1 MFEDQPGFRVFGTYS
16 GQAFPETL
24 LEGLTN
30 RLQGAAPE
38 QWARVEVYVNTQR
51 MHRRLAELFLQGP
64 ARLMPKFHLVTDL
77 AHDPLLTDLPMPVP
91 TLKRRLEI
99 AQLVRKLIQRVEGL
113 APASAV
119 FDLANSLADLM
130 DEMQGEG
137 IAPDV
142 IEGLDISDFS
152 GHWERALQ
160 FITIVQRYFEGG
172 EAPDKEARQRASVLA
187 LTQRWQE
194 SPPDH
199 PILVA
204 GSTGS
209 RGTTFHLMKA
219 VAGLPQGAVIL
230 PGFDFDMPRRVW
242 AQLSD
247 PKTSEDHPQF
257 RFSRLLGAL
266 DLTSEQVIPWIESA
280 PKAAARNRLVS
291 LALRP
296 APVTFH
302 WRQEGPYLT
311 ELDQATQDITWLE
324 APNQRVEAKAIALRL
339 RQAAELGQT
348 AAVISPD
355 RNLTRRIATALAAWN
370 ITPDDSAGIP
380 LSLTA
385 PGRFLLHVL
394 DLAQPQLTSETLLV
408 LLKHPLAH
416 SGADRGQHL
425 RNTRELEL
433 YLRRDGP
440 AFLTAQTLLQ
450 WAETKDHYRPWVDWI
465 NAKVFD
471 RWPQGPQPLENWIAH
486 HRTLAE
492 GLSAGLVGDSGQLWE
507 QAPGRDTKTA
517 IENLT
522 KYAPAAGDVE
532 LTDYSAILRGV
543 LNAGQ
548 TRNQNHVH
556 SNILIWGT
564 LEARVQSADLV
575 ILAGLNDGTWPE
587 PPAPDPW
594 LNRSLRL
601 QAGLLLPERRIG
613 LSAHDFQQAV
623 GAKAVWL
630 TRSIRSDD
638 AETVPSRWLNR
649 IENLLNG
656 LEKPDDAS
664 WMDRMRARG
673 NEWLGKV
680 EALEAPQVTPP
691 SIRPS
696 VAPPVACRPESLP
709 VTDIKHLIRD
719 PYAIY
724 AKRILDLK
732 RLDSLTKS
740 PDAPLR
746 GTVIH
751 DLLEAFLQTGP
762 WTNAEAAKA
771 TLLALAE
778 ERLQAT
784 VPWPAARRMWL
795 ARVVRF
801 SEWFVTQEIVRQA
814 QIVSTKTEI
823 KGEIDLPEL
832 NFALRGT
839 ADRIDLLNDGTA
851 HIYDYKTGKPP
862 TRAQQLHFDKQ
873 LLLEVE
879 ILRRGGFP
887 GLGSLKVT
895 GATYIGLDNA
905 PTELPAPIDEAD
917 VWSDFSKLIRA
928 YQSAEQGYAARR
940 AMLKAEESSDYDHLA
955 RYGEWSTN
963 QRATIIKVSK

>member
-24 LEGLTN
+24 LEGLTT

-38 QWARVEVYVNTQR
+38 QWARVEGYVNTQR
-51 MHRRLAELFLQGP
+51 MQRRLAELFLQGP

-77 AHDPLLTDLPMPVP
+77 AHDPLLSDLPMPVP

-172 EAPDKEARQRASVLA
+172 EAPDKEARQRASVFA

-247 PKTSEDHPQF
+247 PKTSEDHPQY

-507 QAPGRDTKTA
+507 QAPGRDTKTE

-522 KYAPAAGDVE
+522 KYAPAAGDVD

-680 EALEAPQVTPP
+680 EALEAPQAAPP

-696 VAPPVACRPESLP
+696 VAPPVACRPESLS

-740 PDAPLR
+740 ADAPLR

-801 SEWFVTQEIVRQA
+801 SEWFVTQEMVRQA

-832 NFALRGT
+832 NFTLRGT

-862 TRAQQLHFDKQ
+862 TQAQQLHFDKQ

-917 VWSDFSKLIRA
+917 VWSDLSKLIRA

>member
-24 LEGLTN
+24 LEGLTT

-51 MHRRLAELFLQGP
+51 MQRRLAELFLQGP

-77 AHDPLLTDLPMPVP
+77 AHDPLLSDLPMPVP

-172 EAPDKEARQRASVLA
+172 EAPDKEARQRASVFA

-247 PKTSEDHPQF
+247 PKTSEDHPQY

-507 QAPGRDTKTA
+507 QAPGRDTKTE

-522 KYAPAAGDVE
+522 KYAPAAGDVD

-680 EALEAPQVTPP
+680 EALEAPQAAPP

-696 VAPPVACRPESLP
+696 VAPPVACRPESLS

-740 PDAPLR
+740 ADAPLR

-801 SEWFVTQEIVRQA
+801 SEWFVTQEMVRQA

-832 NFALRGT
+832 NFTLRGT

-862 TRAQQLHFDKQ
+862 TQAQQLHFDKQ

-917 VWSDFSKLIRA
+917 VWSDLSKLIRA

>member
-709 VTDIKHLIRD
+709 ATDIKHLIRD

-832 NFALRGT
+832 NFTLRGT

>member
-152 GHWERALQ
+152 GHWERALK

-832 NFALRGT
+832 NFTLRGT

>member
-1 MFEDQPGFRVFGTYS
+1 MFEDRPKFRVFGTYA
-16 GQAFPETL
+16 GQAFPDTL
-24 LEGLTN
+24 LEGLTT

-38 QWARVEVYVNTQR
+38 DWARVEVYVNTRR
-51 MHRRLAELFLQGP
+51 MQRRLAELFLQGP

-119 FDLANSLADLM
+119 FDLANSLAGLM

-160 FITIVQRYFEGG
+160 FISIVQRYFEGG
-172 EAPDKEARQRASVLA
+172 EAPDEEARQRASVLA

-194 SPPDH
+194 NPPDH

-209 RGTTFHLMKA
+209 RGTTFHLMTA
-219 VAGLPQGAVIL
+219 VARLPQGAVVL
-230 PGFDFDMPRRVW
+230 PGFDFDMPSRVW

-247 PKTSEDHPQF
+247 PKTSEDHPQY
-257 RFSRLLGAL
+257 RFSRLLNAL
-266 DLTSEQVIPWIESA
+266 ELTSDHVIPWTAAE
-280 PKAAARNRLVS
+280 PQVAARNRLVS

-296 APVTFH
+296 APVTH
-302 WRQEGPYLT
+302 NWRQEGPHLT

-348 AAVISPD
+348 AAVITPD
-355 RNLTRRIATALAAWN
+355 RNLTRRISTALAAWN

-380 LSLTA
+380 LNLTA

-394 DLAQPQLTSETLLV
+394 DLAQSQLTSETLLV
-408 LLKHPLAH
+408 LLKHPLTH
-416 SGADRGQHL
+416 SGSERGQHL

-433 YLRRDGP
+433 YLRRSGP
-440 AFLTAQTLLQ
+440 AFLTAQALLQ
-450 WAETKDHYRPWVDWI
+450 WAEKEDHYRPWVDWI
-465 NAKVFD
+465 NANVFD
-471 RWPQGPQPLENWIAH
+471 QWPQGPQPLENWITH
-486 HRTLAE
+486 HHKLAE
-492 GLSAGLVGDSGQLWE
+492 GLSAGLVGEDGELWE
-507 QAPGRDTKTA
+507 QAPGRDTKTE

-522 KYAPAAGDVE
+522 RYAPAAGDVE
-532 LTDYSAILRGV
+532 LIDYTAILRGV
-543 LNAGQ
+543 LSAGQ
-548 TRNQNHVH
+548 TRDQNHVH

-613 LSAHDFQQAV
+613 LSAHDFQQAI
-623 GAKAVWL
+623 GAKTVWL
-630 TRSIRSDD
+630 TRSLRSDD

-656 LEKPDDAS
+656 LEKPADAS
-664 WMDRMRARG
+664 WMDHMRARG

-680 EALEAPQVTPP
+680 EALEEPQVAPL

-696 VAPPVACRPESLP
+696 VAPPVASRPERLA

-724 AKRILDLK
+724 AKRVLNLR
-732 RLDSLTKS
+732 RLDPLTKS

-746 GTVIH
+746 GTLIH
-751 DLLEAFLQTGP
+751 DLLEAFLKTGP

-778 ERLQAT
+778 ERFQST

-801 SEWFVTQEIVRQA
+801 AEWFVTHEMKRQA
-814 QIVSTKTEI
+814 RILSTKTEI
-823 KGEIDLPEL
+823 EGDVNLPEL
-832 NFALRGT
+832 NFTLAGT

-862 TRAQQLHFDKQ
+862 SPAQQLHFDKQ

-887 GLGSLKVT
+887 GLGPLKVA

-905 PTELPAPIDEAD
+905 PSELPAPIDETD

-928 YQSAEQGYAARR
+928 YQSPEQGYAARR
-940 AMLKAEESSDYDHLA
+940 AMLKADDASDYDHLA

-963 QRATIIKVSK
+963 QRATVIKVSK

>member
-24 LEGLTN
+24 LEGLTT

-51 MHRRLAELFLQGP
+51 MQRRLAELFLQGP

-77 AHDPLLTDLPMPVP
+77 AHDPLLSDLPMPVP

-172 EAPDKEARQRASVLA
+172 EAPDKEARQRASVFA

-247 PKTSEDHPQF
+247 PKTSEDHPQY

-507 QAPGRDTKTA
+507 QAPGRDTKTE

-522 KYAPAAGDVE
+522 KYAPAAGDVD

-680 EALEAPQVTPP
+680 EALEAPQAAPP

-696 VAPPVACRPESLP
+696 VAPPVACRPESLS

-740 PDAPLR
+740 ADAPLR

-801 SEWFVTQEIVRQA
+801 SEWFVTQEMVRQA

-832 NFALRGT
+832 NFTLRGT

-862 TRAQQLHFDKQ
+862 TQAQQLHFEKQ

-917 VWSDFSKLIRA
+917 VWSDLSKLIRA

>member
-1 MFEDQPGFRVFGTYS
+1 MFEDRPKFRVYGTYA
-16 GQAFPETL
+16 GQAFPDTL
-24 LEGLTN
+24 LEGLST
-30 RLQGAAPE
+30 RLQVAAPE
-38 QWARVEVYVNTQR
+38 DWARVEVYVNTRR
-51 MHRRLAELFLQGP
+51 MQRRLAELFLQGP

-119 FDLANSLADLM
+119 FDLANSLAGLM

-160 FITIVQRYFEGG
+160 FISIVQRYFEGG
-172 EAPDKEARQRASVLA
+172 EAPDEEARQRASVLA

-194 SPPDH
+194 NPPDH
-199 PILVA
+199 PIIVA

-209 RGTTFHLMKA
+209 RGTTFHLMTA
-219 VAGLPQGAVIL
+219 VAGLPQGAVVL

-247 PKTSEDHPQF
+247 PKTSEDHPQY
-257 RFSRLLGAL
+257 RFSRLLNAL
-266 DLTSEQVIPWIESA
+266 ELTSDHVIPWTAAE
-280 PKAAARNRLVS
+280 PQAAARNRLVS

-296 APVTFH
+296 APVTHH
-302 WRQEGPYLT
+302 WRQEGPHLT
-311 ELDQATQDITWLE
+311 KLDQATQDITWLE

-348 AAVISPD
+348 AAVITPD
-355 RNLTRRIATALAAWN
+355 RNLTRRISTALAAWN

-380 LSLTA
+380 LNLTA

-394 DLAQPQLTSETLLV
+394 DLAQSQLTSETLLV
-408 LLKHPLAH
+408 LLKHPLTH
-416 SGADRGQHL
+416 SGSERGQHL

-433 YLRRDGP
+433 YLRRSGP
-440 AFLTAQTLLQ
+440 AFLTAQALLQ
-450 WAETKDHYRPWVDWI
+450 WAEKEDHYRPWVDWI
-465 NAKVFD
+465 NANVFD
-471 RWPQGPQPLENWIAH
+471 QWPQGPQPLENWVTH
-486 HRTLAE
+486 HRKLAE
-492 GLSAGLVGDSGQLWE
+492 GLSAGLVGEDGELWE
-507 QAPGRDTKTA
+507 QAPGRDTKA
-517 IENLT
+517 VIENLT
-522 KYAPAAGDVE
+522 RYAPAAGDVE
-532 LTDYSAILRGV
+532 LIDYTAILRGV
-543 LNAGQ
+543 LSAGQ
-548 TRNQNHVH
+548 TRDQNHVH

-613 LSAHDFQQAV
+613 LSAHDFQQAI

-630 TRSIRSDD
+630 TRSLRSDD

-664 WMDRMRARG
+664 WMDHMRARG

-680 EALEAPQVTPP
+680 DALEEPQVAPL

-696 VAPPVACRPESLP
+696 VAPPVASRPERLA

-724 AKRILDLK
+724 ARRVLNLR
-732 RLDSLTKS
+732 RLDPLTKS

-746 GTVIH
+746 GTLIH
-751 DLLEAFLQTGP
+751 DLLEAFLKTGP
-762 WTNAEAAKA
+762 WTNAEVAKA
-771 TLLALAE
+771 TLLTLAE
-778 ERLQAT
+778 ERFQST

-801 SEWFVTQEIVRQA
+801 AEWFVTHEMKRQA
-814 QIVSTKTEI
+814 RILSTKTEI
-823 KGEIDLPEL
+823 EGDVNLPEL
-832 NFALRGT
+832 NFTLAGT

-862 TRAQQLHFDKQ
+862 SPAQQLHFDKQ

-887 GLGSLKVT
+887 GLGPLKVA

-905 PTELPAPIDEAD
+905 PSELPAPIDETD

-928 YQSAEQGYAARR
+928 YQSPEQGYAARR
-940 AMLKAEESSDYDHLA
+940 AMLKADDASDYDHLA

-963 QRATIIKVSK
+963 QRATVIKVSK

>member
-24 LEGLTN
+24 LEGLTT

-38 QWARVEVYVNTQR
+38 QWARVEGYVNTQR
-51 MHRRLAELFLQGP
+51 MQRRLAELFLQGP

-77 AHDPLLTDLPMPVP
+77 AHDPLLSDLPMPVP

-172 EAPDKEARQRASVLA
+172 EAPDKEARQRASVFA

-247 PKTSEDHPQF
+247 PKTSEDHPQY

-440 AFLTAQTLLQ
+440 AFLTAQTLLR

-507 QAPGRDTKTA
+507 QAPGRDTKTE

-522 KYAPAAGDVE
+522 KYAPAAGDVD

-680 EALEAPQVTPP
+680 EALEAPQAAPP

-696 VAPPVACRPESLP
+696 VAPPVACRPESLS

-740 PDAPLR
+740 ADAPLR

-801 SEWFVTQEIVRQA
+801 SEWFVTQEMVRQA

-832 NFALRGT
+832 NFTLRGT

-862 TRAQQLHFDKQ
+862 TQAQQLHFDKQ

-917 VWSDFSKLIRA
+917 VWSDLSKLIRA

>member
-24 LEGLTN
+24 LEGLTT

-51 MHRRLAELFLQGP
+51 MQRRLAELFLQGP

-77 AHDPLLTDLPMPVP
+77 AHDPLLSDLPMPVP

-172 EAPDKEARQRASVLA
+172 EAPDKEARQRASVFA

-247 PKTSEDHPQF
+247 PKTSEDHPQY

-507 QAPGRDTKTA
+507 QAPGRDTKTE

-522 KYAPAAGDVE
+522 KYAPAAGDVD
-532 LTDYSAILRGV
+532 LTDYSAILRGI

-680 EALEAPQVTPP
+680 EALEAPQAAPP

-696 VAPPVACRPESLP
+696 VAPPVACRPESLS

-740 PDAPLR
+740 ADAPLR

-801 SEWFVTQEIVRQA
+801 SEWFVTQEMVRQA

-832 NFALRGT
+832 NFTLRGT

-862 TRAQQLHFDKQ
+862 TQAQQLHFDKQ

-917 VWSDFSKLIRA
+917 VWSDLSKLIRA

>member
-24 LEGLTN
+24 LEGLTT

-51 MHRRLAELFLQGP
+51 MQRRLAELFLQGP

-77 AHDPLLTDLPMPVP
+77 AHDPLLSDLPMPVP

-172 EAPDKEARQRASVLA
+172 EAPDKEARQRASVFA

-247 PKTSEDHPQF
+247 PKTSEDHPQY

-440 AFLTAQTLLQ
+440 AFLTAQTLFQ

-507 QAPGRDTKTA
+507 QAPGRDTKTE

-522 KYAPAAGDVE
+522 KYAPAAGDVD

-680 EALEAPQVTPP
+680 EALEAPQAAPP

-696 VAPPVACRPESLP
+696 VAPPVACRPESLS

-740 PDAPLR
+740 ADAPLR

-801 SEWFVTQEIVRQA
+801 SEWFVTQEMVRQA

-832 NFALRGT
+832 NFTLRGT

-862 TRAQQLHFDKQ
+862 TQAQQLHFDKQ

-917 VWSDFSKLIRA
+917 VWSDLSKLIRA

>member
-1 MFEDQPGFRVFGTYS
+1 MFEDRPKFRVYGTYA
-16 GQAFPETL
+16 GQAFPDTL
-24 LEGLTN
+24 LEGLST

-38 QWARVEVYVNTQR
+38 NWARVEVYVNTRR
-51 MHRRLAELFLQGP
+51 MQRRLAELFLQGP

-119 FDLANSLADLM
+119 FDLANSLAGLM

-160 FITIVQRYFEGG
+160 FISIVQRYFEGG
-172 EAPDKEARQRASVLA
+172 EAPDEEARQRASVLA

-194 SPPDH
+194 NPPDH

-209 RGTTFHLMKA
+209 RGTTFHLMTA
-219 VAGLPQGAVIL
+219 VAGLPQGAVVL

-247 PKTSEDHPQF
+247 PKTSEDHPQY
-257 RFSRLLGAL
+257 RFSRLLNAL
-266 DLTSEQVIPWIESA
+266 ELTSDHVIPWTAAE
-280 PKAAARNRLVS
+280 PQAAARNRLVS

-296 APVTFH
+296 APVTHH
-302 WRQEGPYLT
+302 WRQEGPHLT
-311 ELDQATQDITWLE
+311 KLDQATQDITWLE

-348 AAVISPD
+348 AAVITPD
-355 RNLTRRIATALAAWN
+355 RNLTRRISTALAAWN

-380 LSLTA
+380 LNLTA

-394 DLAQPQLTSETLLV
+394 DLAQSQLTSETLLV
-408 LLKHPLAH
+408 LLKHPLTH
-416 SGADRGQHL
+416 SGSERGQHL

-433 YLRRDGP
+433 YLRRSGP
-440 AFLTAQTLLQ
+440 AFLTAQALLQ
-450 WAETKDHYRPWVDWI
+450 WAEKEDHYRPWVDWI
-465 NAKVFD
+465 NANVFD
-471 RWPQGPQPLENWIAH
+471 QWPQGPQPLENWVTH
-486 HRTLAE
+486 HRKLAE
-492 GLSAGLVGDSGQLWE
+492 GLSAGLVGEDGELWE
-507 QAPGRDTKTA
+507 QAPGRDTKA
-517 IENLT
+517 VIENLT
-522 KYAPAAGDVE
+522 RYAPAAGDGE
-532 LTDYSAILRGV
+532 LIDYTAILRGV
-543 LNAGQ
+543 LSAGQ
-548 TRNQNHVH
+548 TRDQNHVH

-613 LSAHDFQQAV
+613 LSAHDFQQAI

-630 TRSIRSDD
+630 TRSLRSDD

-664 WMDRMRARG
+664 WMDHMRARG

-680 EALEAPQVTPP
+680 EALEEPQVAPL

-696 VAPPVACRPESLP
+696 VAPPVASRPERLA

-724 AKRILDLK
+724 AKRVLNLR
-732 RLDSLTKS
+732 RLDPLTKS

-746 GTVIH
+746 GTLIH
-751 DLLEAFLQTGP
+751 DLLEAFLKTGP
-762 WTNAEAAKA
+762 WTNAEVAKA
-771 TLLALAE
+771 TLLTLAE
-778 ERLQAT
+778 ERFQST

-801 SEWFVTQEIVRQA
+801 AEWFVTHEMKRQA
-814 QIVSTKTEI
+814 RILSTKTEI
-823 KGEIDLPEL
+823 EGDVNLPEL
-832 NFALRGT
+832 NFTLAGT

-862 TRAQQLHFDKQ
+862 SPAQQLHFDKQ

-887 GLGSLKVT
+887 GLGPLKVA

-905 PTELPAPIDEAD
+905 PSELPAPIDETD

-928 YQSAEQGYAARR
+928 YQSPEQGYAARR
-940 AMLKAEESSDYDHLA
+940 AMLKADDASDYDHLA

-963 QRATIIKVSK
+963 QRATVIKVSK

>member
-24 LEGLTN
+24 LEGLTT

-51 MHRRLAELFLQGP
+51 MQRRLAELFLQGP

-77 AHDPLLTDLPMPVP
+77 AHDPLLSDLPMPVP

-172 EAPDKEARQRASVLA
+172 EAPDKEARQRASVFA

-247 PKTSEDHPQF
+247 PKTSEDHPQY

-507 QAPGRDTKTA
+507 QAPGRDTKTE

-522 KYAPAAGDVE
+522 KYAPAAGDVD

-680 EALEAPQVTPP
+680 EALEAPQAAPP

-696 VAPPVACRPESLP
+696 VAPPVACRPESLS

-740 PDAPLR
+740 ADAPLR

-801 SEWFVTQEIVRQA
+801 SEWFVTQEMVRQA

-832 NFALRGT
+832 NFTLRGT

-862 TRAQQLHFDKQ
+862 TQAQQLHFDKQ

-917 VWSDFSKLIRA
+917 VWSDLSKLIRA

-963 QRATIIKVSK
+963 QCATIIKVSK

>member
-532 LTDYSAILRGV
+532 LTDYSAILRVV

-832 NFALRGT
+832 NFTLRGT

>member
-194 SPPDH
+194 SPPNH

-832 NFALRGT
+832 NFTLRGT

>member
-1 MFEDQPGFRVFGTYS
+1 MFEDRPKFRVFGTYA
-16 GQAFPETL
+16 GQAFPDTL
-24 LEGLTN
+24 LEGLTT

-38 QWARVEVYVNTQR
+38 DWARVEVYVNTRR
-51 MHRRLAELFLQGP
+51 MQRRLAELFLQGP

-119 FDLANSLADLM
+119 FDLANSLAGLM

-160 FITIVQRYFEGG
+160 FISIVQRYFEGG
-172 EAPDKEARQRASVLA
+172 EAPDEEARQRASVLA

-194 SPPDH
+194 NPPDH

-209 RGTTFHLMKA
+209 RGTTFHLMTA
-219 VAGLPQGAVIL
+219 VAKLPQGAVVL
-230 PGFDFDMPRRVW
+230 PGFDFDMPSRVW

-247 PKTSEDHPQF
+247 PKTSEDHPQY
-257 RFSRLLGAL
+257 RFSRLLNAL
-266 DLTSEQVIPWIESA
+266 ELTSDHVIPWTAAE
-280 PKAAARNRLVS
+280 PQVAARNRLVS

-296 APVTFH
+296 APVTH
-302 WRQEGPYLT
+302 NWRQEGPHLT

-348 AAVISPD
+348 AAVITPD
-355 RNLTRRIATALAAWN
+355 RNLTRRISTALAAWN

-380 LSLTA
+380 LNLTA

-394 DLAQPQLTSETLLV
+394 DLAQSQLTSETLLV
-408 LLKHPLAH
+408 LLKHPLTH
-416 SGADRGQHL
+416 SGSERGQHL

-433 YLRRDGP
+433 YLRRSGP
-440 AFLTAQTLLQ
+440 AFLTAQALLQ
-450 WAETKDHYRPWVDWI
+450 WAEKEDHYRPWVDWI
-465 NAKVFD
+465 NANVFD
-471 RWPQGPQPLENWIAH
+471 QWPQGPQPLENWITH
-486 HRTLAE
+486 HHKLAE
-492 GLSAGLVGDSGQLWE
+492 GLSAGLVGEDGELWE
-507 QAPGRDTKTA
+507 QAPGRDTKTE

-522 KYAPAAGDVE
+522 RYAPAAGDVE
-532 LTDYSAILRGV
+532 LIDYTAILRGV
-543 LNAGQ
+543 LSAGQ
-548 TRNQNHVH
+548 TRDQNHVH

-613 LSAHDFQQAV
+613 LSAHDFQQAI
-623 GAKAVWL
+623 GAKTVWL
-630 TRSIRSDD
+630 TRSLRSDD

-656 LEKPDDAS
+656 LEKPADAS
-664 WMDRMRARG
+664 WMDHMRARG

-680 EALEAPQVTPP
+680 EALEEPQVAPL

-696 VAPPVACRPESLP
+696 VAPPVASRPERLA

-724 AKRILDLK
+724 AKRVLNLR
-732 RLDSLTKS
+732 RLDPLTKS

-746 GTVIH
+746 GTLIH
-751 DLLEAFLQTGP
+751 DLLEAFLKTGP

-778 ERLQAT
+778 ERFQST

-801 SEWFVTQEIVRQA
+801 SEWFVTHEMKRQA
-814 QIVSTKTEI
+814 HILSTKTEI
-823 KGEIDLPEL
+823 EGDVNLPEL
-832 NFALRGT
+832 NFTLAGT

-862 TRAQQLHFDKQ
+862 SPAQQLHFDKQ

-887 GLGSLKVT
+887 GLGPLKVA

-905 PTELPAPIDEAD
+905 PSELPAPIDETD

-928 YQSAEQGYAARR
+928 YQSPEQGYAARR
-940 AMLKAEESSDYDHLA
+940 AMLKADDASDYDHLA

-963 QRATIIKVSK
+963 QRATVIKVSK

>member
-1 MFEDQPGFRVFGTYS
+1 MFEDRPKFRVYGTYA
-16 GQAFPETL
+16 GQAFPDTL
-24 LEGLTN
+24 LEGLST

-38 QWARVEVYVNTQR
+38 NWARVEVYVNTRR
-51 MHRRLAELFLQGP
+51 MQRRLAELFLQGP

-119 FDLANSLADLM
+119 FDLANSLAGLI

-160 FITIVQRYFEGG
+160 FISIVQRYFEGG
-172 EAPDKEARQRASVLA
+172 EAPDEEARQRASVLA

-194 SPPDH
+194 NPPDH

-209 RGTTFHLMKA
+209 RGTTFHLMTA
-219 VAGLPQGAVIL
+219 VAGLPQGAVVL
-230 PGFDFDMPRRVW
+230 PGFDFDMPRQVW

-247 PKTSEDHPQF
+247 PKTSEDHPQY
-257 RFSRLLGAL
+257 RFSRLLNAL
-266 DLTSEQVIPWIESA
+266 ELTSDHVIPWTAAE
-280 PKAAARNRLVS
+280 PQAAARNRLVS

-296 APVTFH
+296 APVTHH
-302 WRQEGPYLT
+302 WRQEGPHLT
-311 ELDQATQDITWLE
+311 KLDQATQDITWLE

-348 AAVISPD
+348 AAVITPD
-355 RNLTRRIATALAAWN
+355 RNLTRRISTALAAWN

-380 LSLTA
+380 LNLTA

-394 DLAQPQLTSETLLV
+394 DLAQSQLTSETLLV
-408 LLKHPLAH
+408 LLKHPLTH
-416 SGADRGQHL
+416 SGSERGQHL

-433 YLRRDGP
+433 YLRRSGP
-440 AFLTAQTLLQ
+440 AFLTAQALLQ
-450 WAETKDHYRPWVDWI
+450 WAEKEDHYRPWVDWI
-465 NAKVFD
+465 NANVFD
-471 RWPQGPQPLENWIAH
+471 QWPQGPQPLENWVTH
-486 HRTLAE
+486 HRKLAE
-492 GLSAGLVGDSGQLWE
+492 GLSAGLVGEDGELWE
-507 QAPGRDTKTA
+507 QAPGRDTKA
-517 IENLT
+517 VIENLT
-522 KYAPAAGDVE
+522 RYAPAAGDGE
-532 LTDYSAILRGV
+532 LIDYTAILRGV
-543 LNAGQ
+543 LSAGQ
-548 TRNQNHVH
+548 TRDQNHVH

-613 LSAHDFQQAV
+613 LSAHDFQQAI

-630 TRSIRSDD
+630 TRSLRSDD

-664 WMDRMRARG
+664 WMDHMRARG

-680 EALEAPQVTPP
+680 EALEEPQVAPL

-696 VAPPVACRPESLP
+696 VAPPVASRPERLA

-724 AKRILDLK
+724 ARRVLNLR
-732 RLDSLTKS
+732 RLDPLTKS

-746 GTVIH
+746 GTLIH
-751 DLLEAFLQTGP
+751 DLLEAFLKTGP
-762 WTNAEAAKA
+762 WTNAEVAKA
-771 TLLALAE
+771 TLLTLAE
-778 ERLQAT
+778 ERFQST

-801 SEWFVTQEIVRQA
+801 AEWFVTHEMKRQA
-814 QIVSTKTEI
+814 RILSTKTEI
-823 KGEIDLPEL
+823 KGDVNLSEL
-832 NFALRGT
+832 NFTLAGT

-862 TRAQQLHFDKQ
+862 SPAQQLHFDKQ

-887 GLGSLKVT
+887 GLGPLKVA

-905 PTELPAPIDEAD
+905 PSELPAPIDETD

-928 YQSAEQGYAARR
+928 YQSPEQGYAARR
-940 AMLKAEESSDYDHLA
+940 AMLKADDASDYDHLA

-963 QRATIIKVSK
+963 QRATVIKVSK

>member
-1 MFEDQPGFRVFGTYS
+1 M
-16 GQAFPETL
+16 
-24 LEGLTN
+24 
-30 RLQGAAPE
+30 
-38 QWARVEVYVNTQR
+38 
-51 MHRRLAELFLQGP
+51 
-64 ARLMPKFHLVTDL
+64 
-77 AHDPLLTDLPMPVP
+77 
-91 TLKRRLEI
+91 
-99 AQLVRKLIQRVEGL
+99 
-113 APASAV
+113 
-119 FDLANSLADLM
+119 
-130 DEMQGEG
+130 
-137 IAPDV
+137 
-142 IEGLDISDFS
+142 
-152 GHWERALQ
+152 
-160 FITIVQRYFEGG
+160 
-172 EAPDKEARQRASVLA
+172 
-187 LTQRWQE
+187 
-194 SPPDH
+194 
-199 PILVA
+199 
-204 GSTGS
+204 
-209 RGTTFHLMKA
+209 
-219 VAGLPQGAVIL
+219 
-230 PGFDFDMPRRVW
+230 
-242 AQLSD
+242 
-247 PKTSEDHPQF
+247 
-257 RFSRLLGAL
+257 
-266 DLTSEQVIPWIESA
+266 
-280 PKAAARNRLVS
+280 
-291 LALRP
+291 
-296 APVTFH
+296 
-302 WRQEGPYLT
+302 
-311 ELDQATQDITWLE
+311 
-324 APNQRVEAKAIALRL
+324 
-339 RQAAELGQT
+339 
-348 AAVISPD
+348 
-355 RNLTRRIATALAAWN
+355 
-370 ITPDDSAGIP
+370 
-380 LSLTA
+380 
-385 PGRFLLHVL
+385 
-394 DLAQPQLTSETLLV
+394 
-408 LLKHPLAH
+408 
-416 SGADRGQHL
+416 
-425 RNTRELEL
+425 
-433 YLRRDGP
+433 
-440 AFLTAQTLLQ
+440 Q

-832 NFALRGT
+832 NFTLRGT

-963 QRATIIKVSK
+963 QRATVIKVSK

>member
-492 GLSAGLVGDSGQLWE
+492 GLSAGLVGDSGQLLE

-832 NFALRGT
+832 NFTLRGT

>member
-24 LEGLTN
+24 LEGLTT

-51 MHRRLAELFLQGP
+51 MQRRLAELFLQGP

-77 AHDPLLTDLPMPVP
+77 AHDPLLSDLPMPVP

-172 EAPDKEARQRASVLA
+172 EAPDKEARQRASVFA

-247 PKTSEDHPQF
+247 PKTSEDHPQY

-507 QAPGRDTKTA
+507 QAPGRDTKTE

-522 KYAPAAGDVE
+522 KYAPAAGDVD

-680 EALEAPQVTPP
+680 EALEAPQAAPP

-696 VAPPVACRPESLP
+696 VAPPVACRPESLS

-740 PDAPLR
+740 ADAPLR

-801 SEWFVTQEIVRQA
+801 SEWFVAQEMVRQA

-832 NFALRGT
+832 NFTLRGT

-862 TRAQQLHFDKQ
+862 TQAQQLHFDKQ

-917 VWSDFSKLIRA
+917 VWSDLSKLIRA

>member
-24 LEGLTN
+24 LEGLTT

-51 MHRRLAELFLQGP
+51 MQRRLAELFLQGP

-247 PKTSEDHPQF
+247 PKTSEDHPQY

-507 QAPGRDTKTA
+507 QAPGRDTKTE

-522 KYAPAAGDVE
+522 KYAPAAGDVD

-613 LSAHDFQQAV
+613 LSAHDFQQAI

-638 AETVPSRWLNR
+638 PETVPSRWLSR

-656 LEKPDDAS
+656 LEKPDDVS

-680 EALEAPQVTPP
+680 EALEAPQAAPP

-801 SEWFVTQEIVRQA
+801 SEWFVTQEMVRQA

-832 NFALRGT
+832 NFTLRGT

-862 TRAQQLHFDKQ
+862 TQAQQLHFDKQ

-887 GLGSLKVT
+887 RLGSLKVT

>member
-137 IAPDV
+137 IEPDV

-471 RWPQGPQPLENWIAH
+471 RWPQGPQPLETWIAH

-832 NFALRGT
+832 NFTLRGT

>member
-1 MFEDQPGFRVFGTYS
+1 MFDDRPNFRVFGTYS
-16 GQAFPETL
+16 GQAFPDTL
-24 LEGLTN
+24 LDGLTT
-30 RLQGAAPE
+30 RLQGEPPE
-38 QWARVEVYVNTQR
+38 RWARVEVYVNTQR
-51 MHRRLAELFLQGP
+51 MQRRLAELFLQGP
-64 ARLMPKFHLVTDL
+64 ARLMPRFTLVTDL

-99 AQLVRKLIQRVEGL
+99 AQLVRLLIQRVEGL

-119 FDLANSLADLM
+119 FDLANSLAGLM

-137 IAPDV
+137 IAPAV

-160 FITIVQRYFEGG
+160 FIAIVKSYFEGG
-172 EAPDKEARQRASVLA
+172 EAPDQEARQRASVLA
-187 LTQRWQE
+187 LTLRWQE
-194 SPPDH
+194 NPPDH
-199 PILVA
+199 PILLA

-230 PGFDFDMPRRVW
+230 PGFDFDMPARVW
-242 AQLSD
+242 AELSD
-247 PKTSEDHPQF
+247 PKTSEDHPQY
-257 RFSRLLGAL
+257 RFSRLLNAL
-266 DLTSEQVIPWIESA
+266 DLTPDRVTPWTEAA
-280 PKAAARNRLVS
+280 PQAAARNRLVS

-296 APVTFH
+296 APVTHH

-311 ELDQATQDITWLE
+311 ELDRATEDITWLE
-324 APNQRVEAKAIALRL
+324 APNQRVEAKAIALQL
-339 RQAAELGQT
+339 RHAAELGQT
-348 AAVISPD
+348 AAVITPD
-355 RNLTRRIATALAAWN
+355 RNLTRRIATALAAWD

-408 LLKHPLAH
+408 LLKHPLTH
-416 SGADRGQHL
+416 SGEGRGQHL
-425 RNTRELEL
+425 RNARELEL
-433 YLRRDGP
+433 YLRRRGP
-440 AFLTAQTLLQ
+440 AFLTPQTLLK
-450 WAETKDHYRPWVDWI
+450 WAEAQDHYRPWVDWI
-465 NAKVFD
+465 NANIFD
-471 RWPQGPQPLENWIAH
+471 QWPEGSQPLEDWIAH
-486 HRTLAE
+486 HRKLAE
-492 GLSAGLVGDSGQLWE
+492 QLSAGLFGQDGELWK
-507 QAPGRDTKTA
+507 QAPGRDTKTE

-532 LTDYSAILRGV
+532 LIDYSAILRGV

-548 TRNQNHVH
+548 TRDQNHVH
-556 SNILIWGT
+556 SNIRIWGT

-613 LSAHDFQQAV
+613 LSAHDFQQAI
-623 GAKAVWL
+623 GAKTVWL
-630 TRSIRSDD
+630 TRSLRSDD

-656 LEKPDDAS
+656 LEKLGDDS

-673 NEWLGKV
+673 KDWLGKV
-680 EALEAPQVTPP
+680 EALEEPQDTPL
-691 SIRPS
+691 SSRPS
-696 VAPPVACRPESLP
+696 VAPPVACRPESLA

-724 AKRILDLK
+724 AKRILNLK
-732 RLDSLTKS
+732 RLDPLNKS

-746 GTVIH
+746 GTLIH

-762 WTNAEAAKA
+762 WASAEAAKA
-771 TLLALAE
+771 TLLTMAE
-778 ERLQAT
+778 DRFQTA

-801 SEWFVTQEIVRQA
+801 ADWFVMQELARQA
-814 QIVSTKTEI
+814 SIITTKTEI
-823 KGEIDLPEL
+823 KGEINLPEL
-832 NFALRGT
+832 NFTLNGT
-839 ADRIDLLNDGTA
+839 ADRIDILKDGTA

-862 TRAQQLHFDKQ
+862 TPAQQLHFDKQ

-879 ILRRGGFP
+879 ILRRGGFL
-887 GLGSLKVT
+887 GLGPLKVA
-895 GATYIGLDNA
+895 GATYIGLDNSPCELSA
-905 PTELPAPIDEAD
+905 PMDEAD

-928 YQSAEQGYAARR
+928 YQSAEQGYTARR
-940 AMLKAEESSDYDHLA
+940 AMLKADASSDYDHLA
-955 RYGEWSTN
+955 RYGEWTTN
-963 QRATIIKVSK
+963 QRATVIKVSK